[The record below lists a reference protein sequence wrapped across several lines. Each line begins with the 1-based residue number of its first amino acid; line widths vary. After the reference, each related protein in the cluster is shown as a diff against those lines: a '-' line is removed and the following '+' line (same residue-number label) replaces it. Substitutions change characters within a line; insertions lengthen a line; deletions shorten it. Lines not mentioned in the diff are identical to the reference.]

1 MTSKIAR
8 YGLRF
13 GAIGYLLLLLL
24 IPVGLVFYRA
34 FQHGVGPAWDAVTTP
49 GARHAFF
56 LTLLIAAIAVPANT
70 IFGVV
75 LSIALVRHRF
85 PGRGLVNALVDLP
98 LALSPVVV
106 GLALLLL
113 YGTGGWL
120 GGFAT
125 HGVRILFA
133 VPGMVLATIF
143 VSLPF
148 VVREVV
154 PVLREIG
161 TEQEQAAAVLGGSPF
176 YVFRR
181 VTLPAIRWGV
191 AYGVV
196 LTMARAIGEFGAVS
210 VVAGPNRSLTL
221 YVKDQFDNFD
231 FTGAYAASV
240 LLALIALATVLAM
253 SLFKPKEGV

>member
-1 MTSKIAR
+1 MTSRAAR
-8 YGLRF
+8 YALRF
-13 GAIGYLLLLLL
+13 GAIGYLTTLLL

-34 FQHGVGPAWDAVTTP
+34 FQHGFGTAWDAVSTP
-49 GARHAFF
+49 GARHAFW
-56 LTLLIAAIAVPANT
+56 LTLLIAGIAVPANT
-70 IFGVV
+70 IFGVA
-75 LSIALVRHRF
+75 LSIALVRKRF
-85 PGRGLVNALVDLP
+85 RGHGLVNALVDLP

-120 GGFAT
+120 GGLAT
-125 HGVRILFA
+125 HGVKILFA
-133 VPGMVLATIF
+133 VPGMVLATVF

-154 PVLREIG
+154 PVLRELG

-191 AYGVV
+191 AYGIV
-196 LTMARAIGEFGAVS
+196 LTMARSIGEFGAVS
-210 VVAGPNRSLTL
+210 AVSGNIEGETQSLTL
-221 YVKDQFDNFD
+221 YVK
-231 FTGAYAASV
+231 AHV
-240 LLALIALATVLAM
+240 
-253 SLFKPKEGV
+253 